1 MEQALPV
8 PPRTWVHPELSGVLF
23 CSICSLL
30 CSVLMIVV
38 CLFVF
43 CLLTIACHS
52 NYGFWLPFR
61 FLQTFRITASDY
73 LLGFFRLFELR
84 LLITFWVSSDFS
96 NYGFWLP
103 FGFLQTFLIT
113 SSDYLLGFFRLFELW
128 LLITFCVSSD
138 FSNYGFWL
146 PFGFLQT
153 FRITASD
160 YLLRFF
166 RLFLHFF
173 AVNFRFHRFNFAYC
187 CFLSRLTFVSCCIV

>member
-8 PPRTWVHPELSGVLF
+8 PPRIWVHPELSGVLF

-30 CSVLMIVV
+30 CSVLKIFV

-84 LLITFWVSSDFS
+84 LLITFWVF
-96 NYGFWLP
+96 
-103 FGFLQTFLIT
+103 
-113 SSDYLLGFFRLFELW
+113 
-128 LLITFCVSSD
+128 SD

-160 YLLRFF
+160 YLLGFF
-166 RLFLHFF
+166 RLFELRLLITFWVSSDFSNFF
-173 AVNFRFHRFNFAYC
+173 STNFNLTCYCLGDLEFLFYLSKLRLQWNFGPHHLFQNTEWTC
-187 CFLSRLTFVSCCIV
+187 